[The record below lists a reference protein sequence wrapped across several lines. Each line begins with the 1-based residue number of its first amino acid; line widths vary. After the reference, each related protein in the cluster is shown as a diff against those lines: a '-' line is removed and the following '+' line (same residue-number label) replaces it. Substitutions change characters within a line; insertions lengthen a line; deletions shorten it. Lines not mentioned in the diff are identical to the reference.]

1 MKKKIIVVISTF
13 LLLFLVGIFY
23 FKNLKKENKT
33 EVKQV
38 ETEEISPSS
47 NIIENVVYS
56 SKDNRGNEYI
66 IRAKQG
72 EIDVNMNEIIFL
84 KNVSAI
90 IILKNSKRIIISADF
105 GKYNINNF
113 DTIFSKNV
121 IIDYQKKNI
130 SSDYLDFSILRNS
143 MLISKNVIYSD
154 DKNLLETDA
163 IEINIEDKDI
173 RFFMH
178 KKKDKVKIIN
188 KN

>member
-1 MKKKIIVVISTF
+1 MKKKIIVGISIF
-13 LLLFLVGIFY
+13 LLLFVAGIFY
-23 FKNLKKENKT
+23 FKKLKKDNKT
-33 EVKQV
+33 QVKEV

-56 SKDNRGNEYI
+56 SKDNKGNEYI
-66 IRAKQG
+66 IRAKHG
-72 EIDVNMNEIIFL
+72 EIDINMNEIIFL
-84 KNVSAI
+84 KNVSAVI
-90 IILKNSKRIIISADF
+90 NLRNSKKIRISADF

-154 DKNLLETDA
+154 DKNLLETDV

-178 KKKDKVKIIN
+178 EKKNKVKIIN

>member
-1 MKKKIIVVISTF
+1 MTF
-13 LLLFLVGIFY
+13 GAS
-23 FKNLKKENKT
+23 
-33 EVKQV
+33 Q
-38 ETEEISPSS
+38 TEEI
-47 NIIENVVYS
+47 NVGIAIKANDIS
-56 SKDNRGNEYI
+56 ITFIAASIGI
-66 IRAKQG
+66 TAKT
-72 EIDVNMNEIIFL
+72 IT
-84 KNVSAI
+84 
-90 IILKNSKRIIISADF
+90 
-105 GKYNINNF
+105 NNF

-121 IIDYQKKNI
+121 IIDYQEKNI